1 MQSSAQSGSY
11 TTQEEQQPP
20 AGGHTI
26 HQSYQQVYDDFE
38 SYAFVEDP
46 TFKVGMRSS
55 LGMLYIISRMSG
67 PETKC

>member
-1 MQSSAQSGSY
+1 MQSSAQSGLY
-11 TTQEEQQPP
+11 TTQEEKQPP

-46 TFKVGMRSS
+46 TFKV
-55 LGMLYIISRMSG
+55 SRYLCVVTRNVVHYRQNVWS
-67 PETKC
+67 